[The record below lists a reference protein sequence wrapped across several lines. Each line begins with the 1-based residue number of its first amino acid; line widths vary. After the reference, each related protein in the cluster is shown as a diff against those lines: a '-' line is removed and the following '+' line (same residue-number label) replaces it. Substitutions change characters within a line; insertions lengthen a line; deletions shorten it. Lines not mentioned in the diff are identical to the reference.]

1 MPRQHAVGSARQST
15 ISAPYVLKAPQHLR
29 FTLLDNQ
36 SEKFCYSVDA
46 AASLM
51 SIGRRSLYR
60 QIAEG
65 RLKTVK
71 IGRRTVIP
79 SGAIRDFLAAAI
91 EAASKPIKAAA

>member
-1 MPRQHAVGSARQST
+1 
-15 ISAPYVLKAPQHLR
+15 
-29 FTLLDNQ
+29 
-36 SEKFCYSVDA
+36 
-46 AASLM
+46 M

-65 RLKTVK
+65 RIKTAK

-91 EAASKPIKAAA
+91 EAASKPTKAAA